1 MTLKHGLKFNNG
13 ASITYVN
20 KTTVQLGKTIII
32 YACIYTVEASRTEK
46 KKWKINCL
54 N

>member
-20 KTTVQLGKTIII
+20 KTTVQLGNTIII
-32 YACIYTVEASRTEK
+32 YTCIYTVEPVELRK
-46 KKWKINCL
+46 KMEN
-54 N
+54 